1 MLRFACPHCGRQIE
15 AHPEDAQRSLRCPGC
30 LQSVNVP
37 GADQITAAAPA
48 APAGTGL
55 PVWVKALFVLLL
67 AGGGAAGV
75 WYWNKHKDKDEQVNR
90 PDKDP
95 EVEGDGPEVTDLRLL
110 PGDAQVVATVRSA
123 ELYGMPAAR
132 DALEK
137 ARKSN
142 PKQIDPAAR
151 LERDVG
157 LKPDE
162 VDLLHAVVRDADRK
176 TAWVVAKTLQPLDR
190 EKILGKVAGHKAAYH
205 AKRRY
210 YLGKTGEGDPI
221 AVHFAGPK
229 VLVVSNE
236 AGMKLAMEQAS
247 AKPAD
252 EAQPL
257 KATIALVETS
267 KSQLIAGLNPA
278 GGGMEWSMGEDFA
291 LVRTIVD
298 PGKIK
303 TARVTIDADDKN
315 ATLKVVVEMAD
326 EDSARVLGGGLLWFG
341 ARTMADQKLPAGEG
355 KNEALKILGA
365 VKPSV
370 NKKKPTEVELIS
382 KTDTPTMA
390 KGVVYLGQMAM
401 EKMGK

>member
-1 MLRFACPHCGRQIE
+1 
-15 AHPEDAQRSLRCPGC
+15 
-30 LQSVNVP
+30 VNVP

-48 APAGTGL
+48 APGGTGL
-55 PVWVKALFVLLL
+55 PVWVKALAVLLL
-67 AGGGAAGV
+67 AGGGAVGA
-75 WYWNKHKDKDEQVNR
+75 WYLMKDRNKDKDERVDR
-90 PDKDP
+90 PD
-95 EVEGDGPEVTDLRLL
+95 EVDGDGPEVTDLRLL

-123 ELYGMPAAR
+123 ELYRMPAAR

-137 ARKSN
+137 ARQRN

-162 VDLLHAVVRDADRK
+162 VDLLHAVVRDADRR

-190 EKILGKVAGHKAAYH
+190 EKVLGKVAGHKPAYH

-236 AGMKLAMEQAS
+236 VGMKLAMEQAS

-252 EAQPL
+252 DQPL
-257 KATIALVETS
+257 KATIALAETS
-267 KSQLIAGLNPA
+267 KSQLIAGLNPP
-278 GGGMEWSMGEDFA
+278 GGGMEWSKGEEAAQLKA
-291 LVRTIVD
+291 LVD
-298 PGKIK
+298 PAQVKW
-303 TARVTIDADDKN
+303 ARVTIDGDDKD
-315 ATLKVVVEMAD
+315 ATLKVVAEMVD
-326 EDSARVLGGGLLWFG
+326 EKSAKKLIEKVGLLPVG
-341 ARTMADQKLPAGEG
+341 ARLLLPAGEG
-355 KNEALKILGA
+355 KEEAVKILNATKSSRKGM
-365 VKPSV
+365 
-370 NKKKPTEVELIS
+370 EVELTS

-390 KGVVYLGQMAM
+390 KGIVYLGQMAM
-401 EKMGK
+401 DRMGK